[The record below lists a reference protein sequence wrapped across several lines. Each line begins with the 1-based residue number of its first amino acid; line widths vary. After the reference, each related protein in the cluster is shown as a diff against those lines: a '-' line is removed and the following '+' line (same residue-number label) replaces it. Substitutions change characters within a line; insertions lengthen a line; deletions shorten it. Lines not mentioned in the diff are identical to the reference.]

1 MINKCEKC
9 DLPFHSTCFP
19 AKQVDGQR
27 TCYGCAPVPLLAP
40 PDQQCGGNF
49 LHCKAFIGDRI
60 EAAFLKVHGAAK
72 GPSAIK
78 RLGEYTG
85 SRGYHKW
92 KCSSG
97 CYHGNL
103 KTRVFT
109 MGAQQV
115 ARHMHDYVLPA
126 FEKACVKKPFLPP
139 EKVAESL
146 CEDGLELVSV
156 LYQTKVIEFDIGA
169 ARPEATTT
177 TCSPGSSGDCGSGKY
192 STNRVSSRGA
202 RNARSKS
209 RFQPDAALHMLDLSF
224 WCY

>member
-9 DLPFHSTCFP
+9 ELPFHSTCFP

-27 TCYGCAPVPLLAP
+27 TCCGCAPVPLLAP

-115 ARHMHDYVLPA
+115 MRQFDKRTGRHNVT
-126 FEKACVKKPFLPP
+126 
-139 EKVAESL
+139 VAEIMVYAYL
-146 CEDGLELVSV
+146 KYQGTCELAIQFCVYGADGIKS
-156 LYQTKVIEFDIGA
+156 KIDI
-169 ARPEATTT
+169 
-177 TCSPGSSGDCGSGKY
+177 
-192 STNRVSSRGA
+192 
-202 RNARSKS
+202 
-209 RFQPDAALHMLDLSF
+209 
-224 WCY
+224 